1 MINDGN
7 ISFVRLLMSDY
18 LSEENI
24 EENSISYSFV
34 EREISL
40 LDIFR
45 LFSIRIISFNL
56 FSHDCSLRT
65 NIWYEMK
72 TSVEKKKKKKKKSA
86 KKKKKN
92 SITIANNIKGT
103 RSIKREE
110 EKFRLFKLYR
120 TAFTKYVSVYLSK
133 DSVDKEHH
141 RLKMFIFR
149 WIKSRFR

>member
-72 TSVEKKKKKKKKSA
+72 TSVEKKKKKSA